1 MYLVHFK
8 VDSHKLQ
15 LDECGCESFL
25 SNIFIRSKTQNEN
38 FYKFIIKH
46 IYKRCDGCESLQ
58 CIKFIFSTE
67 AQLSAA
73 TK

>member
-1 MYLVHFK
+1 MKMFKEFVMYLVHFK

-15 LDECGCESFL
+15 FDEC
-25 SNIFIRSKTQNEN
+25 
-38 FYKFIIKH
+38 
-46 IYKRCDGCESLQ
+46 GCESLQ